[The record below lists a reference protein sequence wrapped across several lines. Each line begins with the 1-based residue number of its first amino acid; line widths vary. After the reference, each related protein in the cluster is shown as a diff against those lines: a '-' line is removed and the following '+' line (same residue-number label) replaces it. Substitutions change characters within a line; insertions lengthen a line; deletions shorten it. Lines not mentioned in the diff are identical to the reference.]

1 MLINSSWSNYF
12 VLDYAA
18 FVAIFNDYVIFKK
31 SFDFLQMKLYDP
43 YGVMP
48 MYMYSIYEALGLTKH
63 KFWRYNFLEYMQVY
77 KSIISEILFFDNHL
91 GKL

>member
-1 MLINSSWSNYF
+1 M
-12 VLDYAA
+12 LDYAA

-43 YGVMP
+43 
-48 MYMYSIYEALGLTKH
+48 YMYSIYEALGLTKH

-77 KSIISEILFFDNHL
+77 KSIISEIPFFDNHL